1 MVNQLQRR
9 SRRISE
15 ENWAQF
21 VLGNSET
28 EAAALGELEASF
40 VLKRGWNV
48 DGAANVYF
56 RGKATL
62 WAVGQ
67 DVVAC
72 HRFRHRRWA
81 HDACRKTCVARDLYA
96 YCFLCLPTDL
106 HPRVMPISP
115 ILGHLIAQ
123 LFDFDFAGTASF
135 HREVVRDLSRL
146 RSVLNKPGGERSLA
160 DKSLLLRYAGTAVVL
175 RANHN
180 AEEPEPI
187 IGQSE

>member
-1 MVNQLQRR
+1 
-9 SRRISE
+9 
-15 ENWAQF
+15 
-21 VLGNSET
+21 VLGDSET

-67 DVVAC
+67 NVVAC
-72 HRFRHRRWA
+72 HRFHRSLGARRMPQNMRGTRPVRLLPSLSSFGLA
-81 HDACRKTCVARDLYA
+81 SACHVHLA
-96 YCFLCLPTDL
+96 YL
-106 HPRVMPISP
+106 RSP
-115 ILGHLIAQ
+115 IIIAQ
-123 LFDFDFAGTASF
+123 VFDFHFAGSASF

-146 RSVLNKPGGERSLA
+146 RSVLTKSTRERSPA
-160 DKSLLLRYAGTAVVL
+160 DKSLLLRYAGTTVVL
-175 RANHN
+175 RTNHKGK
-180 AEEPEPI
+180 EPEAI